1 MRNWSGD
8 RACRP
13 PGGDG
18 VPGPGPSPGAGLVV
32 TGATA
37 SALVRTPLRYHRD
50 DSDITIGVVVP
61 STTLH
66 SSKIDRVVRDAFV
79 AGLSAHPPPTRDVPG
94 VTPVLRATSRAEV
107 ARGLSGMRPS
117 EPPRRRTVD
126 TARNAVSIMWGAEM
140 SRAEITVG

>member
-8 RACRP
+8 RACRH

-61 STTLH
+61 CTMLRP
-66 SSKIDRVVRDAFV
+66 SKIDRVVRDAVV
-79 AGLSAHPPPTRDVPG
+79 ADFPATRRR
-94 VTPVLRATSRAEV
+94 RATCRK
-107 ARGLSGMRPS
+107 
-117 EPPRRRTVD
+117 
-126 TARNAVSIMWGAEM
+126 
-140 SRAEITVG
+140 